1 MVAVIKTGHSIR
13 RILNYNEQKV
23 KERVAKCLFAA
34 NYAKDAEDLTFHNK
48 LNRLLNQAA
57 LNENVTRNSVHI
69 SLNFDPSEKLSDEQL
84 KDISETY
91 MHKIGF
97 GEQPY
102 LVYQHHDAGHPH
114 IHIVTIKV
122 RADGSRID
130 MQNIG
135 RNQSETARKEIEKL
149 FGLLKAEDSKK
160 RQQQGLRAVNA
171 QRVQYGKSATK
182 RAITNVLDVVLN
194 TYKYASFPELNAV
207 LKQYNVLADKGSEG
221 SRIYENKGLVYRVL
235 DAAGNP
241 TGVPIKASDFYN
253 KPTLKYLQE
262 KFLENETAKE
272 PHRKRV
278 KNAIDLVFLKRVS
291 LPFHDLIK
299 ALQKA
304 GIDTVV
310 RQNEEGVIYGITF
323 VDHTSKCVFNGSALG
338 KQYSSKALLE
348 RCSITNRINDKEAIK
363 RPAKEQS
370 IHITGEIEAANKMQN
385 AVNKGALIDSPLD
398 LITAPVYTDGYLPHQ
413 LKNNKKKKRK
423 RSHNN

>member
-91 MHKIGF
+91 MQQIGF

-130 MQNIG
+130 TQNIG

-149 FGLLKAEDSKK
+149 FGLLKAEDCKQ

-194 TYKYASFPELNAV
+194 TYKYASLPELNAV
-207 LKQYNVLADKGSEG
+207 LKQYNVLADTGSEG
-221 SRIYENKGLVYRVL
+221 SRIYKNNGLVYRVL

-241 TGVPIKASDFYN
+241 TGVPIKASDFYSR
-253 KPTLKYLQE
+253 PTLKYLQE
-262 KFLENETAKE
+262 KFLQNETAKE
-272 PHRKRV
+272 PYKKRV
-278 KNAIDLVFLKRVS
+278 KNAIDLAFLKRVS

-299 ALQKA
+299 ALQKG

-310 RQNEEGVIYGITF
+310 RQNEDGVIYGITF

-338 KQYSSKALLE
+338 KQYSSTALLE
-348 RCSITNRINDKEAIK
+348 RCNITSTINDKEIIK
-363 RPAKEQS
+363 QSAKERSTQ
-370 IHITGEIEAANKMQN
+370 ITGNIEAANKIDN
-385 AVNKGALIDSPLD
+385 ALNKGALIDSPLD
-398 LITAPVYTDGYLPHQ
+398 IITAPVNTDGYLPHQ

-423 RSHNN
+423 RWPNN

>member
-1 MVAVIKTGHSIR
+1 
-13 RILNYNEQKV
+13 L
-23 KERVAKCLFAA
+23 
-34 NYAKDAEDLTFHNK
+34 
-48 LNRLLNQAA
+48 
-57 LNENVTRNSVHI
+57 
-69 SLNFDPSEKLSDEQL
+69 
-84 KDISETY
+84 
-91 MHKIGF
+91 
-97 GEQPY
+97 
-102 LVYQHHDAGHPH
+102 
-114 IHIVTIKV
+114 
-122 RADGSRID
+122 
-130 MQNIG
+130 
-135 RNQSETARKEIEKL
+135 
-149 FGLLKAEDSKK
+149 
-160 RQQQGLRAVNA
+160 
-171 QRVQYGKSATK
+171 
-182 RAITNVLDVVLN
+182 
-194 TYKYASFPELNAV
+194 PELNAV